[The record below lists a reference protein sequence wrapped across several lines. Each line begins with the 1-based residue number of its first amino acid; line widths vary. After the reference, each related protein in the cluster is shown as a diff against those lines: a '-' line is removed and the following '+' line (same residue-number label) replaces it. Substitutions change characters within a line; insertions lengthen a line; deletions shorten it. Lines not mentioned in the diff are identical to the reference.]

1 MEADPLPELA
11 AIRTLVETSDLSNE
25 AQHTALW
32 CLGQLTR
39 PYLELLRTQEQRF
52 ADAIQGHAKAVLKC
66 LSEHG
71 GAAVAEGFVGQLHAL
86 HERVGLRPLSLKPL
100 PPPKRPRP
108 RKAT

>member
-1 MEADPLPELA
+1 MDADPLPELA
-11 AIRTLVETSDLSNE
+11 AIRTLVEASDLASE
-25 AQHTALW
+25 ARETALW

-52 ADAIQGHAKAVLKC
+52 ADAIQGLAQAMLKH

-71 GAAVAEGFVGQLHAL
+71 GAAVAEPLVAHLHAL
-86 HERVGLRPLSLKPL
+86 HERLGLRPLSLKLL

-108 RKAT
+108 RKAA